1 MSTRVRKTMCATSS
15 KKRMLYIAKKAACK
29 ENLLYSGTIPN
40 RSYSKSIF
48 TFIRWKHVRYRWPKP
63 RIPHHHRSRFISEFT
78 NNWNSF
84 WCFLEG
90 QFGWSNM
97 HCLRQPTIVSPQPS
111 NWGGTKARLALW
123 INPSLGL
130 AGNSAGNV
138 GWIGWE
144 NTHLKIYIYI

>member
-63 RIPHHHRSRFISEFT
+63 RIRYHTITDHVLSLNLRIIEIVFDV
-78 NNWNSF
+78 F
-84 WCFLEG
+84 WRV
-90 QFGWSNM
+90 N
-97 HCLRQPTIVSPQPS
+97 
-111 NWGGTKARLALW
+111 
-123 INPSLGL
+123 L
-130 AGNSAGNV
+130 AGQICTVSGNLQSSPHNQATEEGPKRDWPSELIPAWV
-138 GWIGWE
+138 LLETPREMLDG
-144 NTHLKIYIYI
+144 